1 MDTVQNLIEKEVS
14 TCQQVAITT
23 DGWTSRS
30 QDPYMTLT
38 LHYIN
43 SQFELKKY
51 VLNFDNFVGRHT
63 GYHISKALEEMIQ
76 KYPVLDAVPKKV
88 IVHDAAANMKHAVS
102 IMNKTKYESLL
113 YADHLLNTSLLHA
126 TNEVQEVKEC
136 IDIATQ
142 LSSKVHRSTL
152 ACQLIEKECML
163 LRVNYVKIIAPV
175 KTRWNSNC
183 FMLESI
189 LKLKDVLISLR
200 EKDVLNNNPLQ
211 NVIPSDNQFSL
222 MASLMPVLKKMKIMS
237 DCMSKDTEPVLHH
250 MLTMLYKTDNFLHDH
265 IDMEN
270 REIVNAFCKK
280 LSEHLHLATQF
291 NEHGRYNQHYALGN
305 LLHPYFRGYMLR
317 HYGIFEEFTRKVIN
331 DHPSS
336 DAVSISKKNNH
347 KAAQVKMPVGVDEC
361 DDLQN
366 IEIDQGNNNHTI
378 SQNVPE
384 IEREFESFHA
394 MPRVEEKH
402 KVDVLKWWK
411 KHASTLPLLAQLA
424 RNLLCIPAASSCSER
439 VFSASGG
446 IINDKRHSLSIQ
458 TAKQLTLIKVNYDLV
473 CPHMT
478 LKIISDAE
486 EALDPPAST
495 PVRTPPK
502 NPIPKAVFSNN
513 QKRLLFKTKNV
524 STTPLCSSSLPSTPT
539 SSGIKRK
546 TMEIPVESETTSS
559 EKTSESDTQQV
570 LK

>member
-1 MDTVQNLIEKEVS
+1 
-14 TCQQVAITT
+14 
-23 DGWTSRS
+23 
-30 QDPYMTLT
+30 MTLT

-113 YADHLLNTSLLHA
+113 CADHLLNTSLLHA

-142 LSSKVHRSTL
+142 LSSIVHRSTL
-152 ACQLIEKECML
+152 ACQFIEKECML

-200 EKDVLNNNPLQ
+200 EKDALNNNPLQ

-237 DCMSKDTEPVLHH
+237 DCMSKDTETVLHH

-280 LSEHLHLATQF
+280 LSEHLHLTTRF
-291 NEHGRYNQHYALGN
+291 NEHRRYNQHYALETFFIRT
-305 LLHPYFRGYMLR
+305 L
-317 HYGIFEEFTRKVIN
+317 EVI
-331 DHPSS
+331 SF
-336 DAVSISKKNNH
+336 ISWIY
-347 KAAQVKMPVGVDEC
+347 A
-361 DDLQN
+361 
-366 IEIDQGNNNHTI
+366 
-378 SQNVPE
+378 
-384 IEREFESFHA
+384 
-394 MPRVEEKH
+394 
-402 KVDVLKWWK
+402 
-411 KHASTLPLLAQLA
+411 
-424 RNLLCIPAASSCSER
+424 
-439 VFSASGG
+439 
-446 IINDKRHSLSIQ
+446 
-458 TAKQLTLIKVNYDLV
+458 
-473 CPHMT
+473 
-478 LKIISDAE
+478 
-486 EALDPPAST
+486 
-495 PVRTPPK
+495 
-502 NPIPKAVFSNN
+502 
-513 QKRLLFKTKNV
+513 
-524 STTPLCSSSLPSTPT
+524 
-539 SSGIKRK
+539 
-546 TMEIPVESETTSS
+546 
-559 EKTSESDTQQV
+559 
-570 LK
+570 

>member
-1 MDTVQNLIEKEVS
+1 
-14 TCQQVAITT
+14 
-23 DGWTSRS
+23 
-30 QDPYMTLT
+30 
-38 LHYIN
+38 
-43 SQFELKKY
+43 
-51 VLNFDNFVGRHT
+51 
-63 GYHISKALEEMIQ
+63 
-76 KYPVLDAVPKKV
+76 
-88 IVHDAAANMKHAVS
+88 
-102 IMNKTKYESLL
+102 
-113 YADHLLNTSLLHA
+113 
-126 TNEVQEVKEC
+126 
-136 IDIATQ
+136 
-142 LSSKVHRSTL
+142 
-152 ACQLIEKECML
+152 
-163 LRVNYVKIIAPV
+163 
-175 KTRWNSNC
+175 
-183 FMLESI
+183 
-189 LKLKDVLISLR
+189 
-200 EKDVLNNNPLQ
+200 
-211 NVIPSDNQFSL
+211 
-222 MASLMPVLKKMKIMS
+222 
-237 DCMSKDTEPVLHH
+237 
-250 MLTMLYKTDNFLHDH
+250 
-265 IDMEN
+265 
-270 REIVNAFCKK
+270 
-280 LSEHLHLATQF
+280 
-291 NEHGRYNQHYALGN
+291 
-305 LLHPYFRGYMLR
+305 MLR

-336 DAVSISKKNNH
+336 DAVSISEKNNH
-347 KAAQVKMPVGVDEC
+347 KATQVKMPVGADEC

-366 IEIDQGNNNHTI
+366 IEIEQGNNNHSI

-446 IINDKRHSLSIQ
+446 IINDKRHSLSTQ

-486 EALDPPAST
+486 EALDAAALT

-546 TMEIPVESETTSS
+546 TMEIPEESKTTSS
-559 EKTSESDTQQV
+559 EKTSKSDTQQV